1 MGGWTLTVERDGD
14 MSVSG
19 NGAYISLGNTV
30 VLTVDNIS
38 NQPCATPTQPP
49 CSTPGPGSTP
59 KPAGA
64 GKTGSIG
71 KTGELGGDIRLL
83 CGAAMMLLSFTGLLA
98 LLIADGRK
106 KQKYMIGM

>member
-1 MGGWTLTVERDGD
+1 
-14 MSVSG
+14 MSR
-19 NGAYISLGNTV
+19 
-30 VLTVDNIS
+30 
-38 NQPCATPTQPP
+38 
-49 CSTPGPGSTP
+49 
-59 KPAGA
+59 GA